1 MSLSRN
7 TLLSLVVLTSWASA
21 EPRRPPGAPP
31 PPPLEYAP
39 PPPVVMPGP
48 APGAVCNA
56 LLVVRRTHGAAGCVI
71 DERVTRAP
79 GVLQFPCEGGAAS
92 ANFNGSVFTGSVV
105 NGVVNL
111 ALSTRFHFSDG
122 CDWESAQ
129 RIQGS
134 LNAAALTYSYVE
146 APLPGQGR
154 CANACQAFG
163 AVTVQR

>member
-7 TLLSLVVLTSWASA
+7 TLVSVVLLTSWASA
-21 EPRRPPGAPP
+21 EPLRPPGAPP
-31 PPPLEYAP
+31 PPMEFAP

-56 LLVVRRTHGAAGCVI
+56 LLVVRRTQGAAGCVI

-79 GVLQFPCEGGAAS
+79 GVLQFPCEGGAAT

-134 LNAAALTYSYVE
+134 LGAPALTYSYIE
-146 APLPGQGR
+146 APLPGQNR